1 MTEYLVVIEGE
12 GESFSAYSPDLPGC
26 VAAGESL
33 DEVEAL
39 MKDAIRLHIESLRA
53 HKEPVPSPRA
63 TARFVAAG

>member
-12 GESFSAYSPDLPGC
+12 SESFSAHSPDLPGC
-26 VAAGESL
+26 AAARESI

-53 HKEPVPSPRA
+53 HKEPVPRARA